1 MGIGLTLLLLDGP
14 FLEERSGLCLMV
26 FVLLVG
32 VVDRDDDGLD
42 TLLWLVEPLA
52 IGLLV
57 LTGGILSGDRDFVE
71 DSLEINW

>member
-1 MGIGLTLLLLDGP
+1 MGLGIGFTLLLLDGP

-32 VVDRDDDGLD
+32 RDDDDCGLD
-42 TLLWLVEPLA
+42 TLLWFVEPLV

-57 LTGGILSGDRDFVE
+57 LTML
-71 DSLEINW
+71 L

>member
-1 MGIGLTLLLLDGP
+1 MGLGIGFTLLLLDGP

-32 VVDRDDDGLD
+32 RDDDCGLD
-42 TLLWLVEPLA
+42 ILLWFVEPLV

-57 LTGGILSGDRDFVE
+57 LTML
-71 DSLEINW
+71 L

>member
-1 MGIGLTLLLLDGP
+1 MGLGIGFTLLLLDGP

-32 VVDRDDDGLD
+32 RDDDCGLD
-42 TLLWLVEPLA
+42 TLLWFVEPLV

-57 LTGGILSGDRDFVE
+57 LTML
-71 DSLEINW
+71 L